1 MERRVVITGLG
12 LLSPLGIGKEPFW
25 QSLVEGR
32 SGIRRLTRFDPAGYD
47 CQIAGEIP
55 DESYKDQIEPKRL
68 RRMTDVAQL
77 AVAGAQL
84 ALADAD
90 LSPSWAAPY
99 SVGVIIGSS
108 TGSFKEGMEQQAIMM
123 ERGMNRVNHFMTTA
137 SIVFSIISSEVA
149 VTVGAQGPSFTM
161 SGACASSLYSI
172 GVATDLIRS
181 GALDVCFTGGV
192 EAPLTPMVIAC
203 LSHSRELATMN
214 EAPEQ
219 ASRPFDHRHNGL
231 VPSEGSCILV
241 LEDRAH
247 AERRG
252 ALIYGEILGHALGC
266 EAYDTYKLEV
276 SGDRAV
282 PPLQEALRRAHLA
295 PTEIEWINAHGSS
308 CPEWDRK
315 ETRVLKKALGGA
327 AYAIPI
333 SGTKSVMGHSFGAAA
348 AFQVAS
354 AVLAMQQNCLLPTI
368 NLDVPDPECDLNYVR
383 HAVPSRAVQTC
394 LVNSFGYGGLISF
407 LLLGKS

>member
-12 LLSPLGIGKEPFW
+12 LISPLGIGKGPFL
-25 QSLVEGR
+25 QSLIEGR
-32 SGIRRLTRFDPAGYD
+32 SGVRRLTRFDPAGYD

-55 DESYKDQIEPKRL
+55 DESYKDLIELKRL

-84 ALADAD
+84 ALADAG
-90 LSPSWAAPY
+90 LSPAWAAPY
-99 SVGVIIGSS
+99 AVGVVIGSS

-172 GVATDLIRS
+172 CTAADMIRS
-181 GALDVCFTGGV
+181 GAADVCVTGGV

-214 EAPEQ
+214 EAPER
-219 ASRPFDHRHNGL
+219 ASRPFDRGHNGL
-231 VPSEGSCILV
+231 VPSEGSCILI
-241 LEDRAH
+241 LEERSH

-252 ALIYGEILGHALGC
+252 APIYGEILGHALGC

-282 PPLQEALRRAHLA
+282 PLLQETLRRARLA

-315 ETRVLKKALGGA
+315 ETRVLKKALGEA
-327 AYAIPI
+327 AYAIPV
-333 SGTKSVMGHSFGAAA
+333 SGTKSVMGHAFGAAA

-354 AVLAMQQNCLLPTI
+354 AVLAMQENCLLPTI

-383 HAVPSRAVQTC
+383 RALPSRTVQTC

-407 LLLGKS
+407 LVLGKG